1 MAGVQRPGLSASWE
15 LPCAVLCLVAQSCP
29 TLQPHGLYSPPGSS
43 VHGESPGK
51 NTGVGCHALLQ
62 GILPTQ
68 GSNPGLPHCRRILYH
83 LCHQGREL
91 LYVCVCTR
99 VCACVCARACVC
111 IKAQKT
117 LWCRQNS
124 SAIRLSKNSSAAWET
139 CRKLRFNPWVTKIP
153 WSRKW

>member
-1 MAGVQRPGLSASWE
+1 MLCCAWLLSHVRLCNPMA
-15 LPCAVLCLVAQSCP
+15 
-29 TLQPHGLYSPPGSS
+29 YSPPGSS

-68 GSNPGLPHCRRILYH
+68 GSNPGLPHCRPILYH

-99 VCACVCARACVC
+99 VCVCMHACVCVYKSPGDTVVSSEFIC
-111 IKAQKT
+111 
-117 LWCRQNS
+117 NS
-124 SAIRLSKNSSAAWET
+124 SVKEFICSMGDLQET
-139 CRKLRFNPWVTKIP
+139 QVQSLGHKDPLE
-153 WSRKW
+153 